1 MWPHAHLHVLCTVVA
16 GALQLKLGRLERV
29 GGACVQG
36 RVKGSGRL
44 PEERRYVMPWKV
56 GFALA
61 GGGRAGKAQACLAHN
76 ERVAGASVMGGGR
89 VGGE

>member
-1 MWPHAHLHVLCTVVA
+1 MHCCGWSFAIKIGQARKSWRGL
-16 GALQLKLGRLERV
+16 
-29 GGACVQG
+29 CVQG
-36 RVKGSGRL
+36 HVKGSGRL
-44 PEERRYVMPWKV
+44 PEERRYVMPWEV

-76 ERVAGASVMGGGR
+76 EIRVAGASVMGGGR